1 MLRSFRNVLTA
12 AAVAVSASVA
22 VVATTSGALA
32 GTPLKVGVSAGPYGD
47 ILRFAADLAKA
58 KGVDAQIIEF
68 TDWTLPN
75 EALNA
80 GDIDLNNFQHRP
92 YLDNQVKTRGYDIV
106 ALDKSIIVPFG
117 LYSKK
122 VASLAEIKEG
132 AKTAIPNDPS
142 NAARGL
148 QLLEKAGLIK
158 LKAGADIKATIA
170 DIAENPKKL
179 EIKELDAAQLPRA
192 LDDLDFSVV
201 SLNYAINAGL
211 DPKKALLLEDD
222 QSKWN
227 LVFAAKPARKDDA
240 AIKTFIEVYRSP
252 EVKDFV
258 AKKFGGTI
266 LTTW

>member
-1 MLRSFRNVLTA
+1 MSRNLLSMFVVGV
-12 AAVAVSASVA
+12 VAVGSALSA
-22 VVATTSGALA
+22 HA

-47 ILRFAADLAKA
+47 ILRFAADLAK
-58 KGVDAQIIEF
+58 KDGIDAQIIEF

-80 GDIDLNNFQHRP
+80 GDLDLNNFQHQP
-92 YLDNQVKTRGYDIV
+92 YLDNQVKTRSFDLVSI
-106 ALDKSIIVPFG
+106 AKSIIVPFG

-122 VASLAEIKEG
+122 VSSLAEIKDG
-132 AKTAIPNDPS
+132 ATTAIPNDPS

-158 LKAGADIKATIA
+158 LKPGVDIKATIA
-170 DIAENPKKL
+170 DVVENPKHL
-179 EIKELDAAQLPRA
+179 QIKELDAAQLPRA

-222 QSKWN
+222 QTKWN
-227 LVFAAKPARKDDA
+227 LVFAVKTKDKDNA
-240 AIKTFIEVYRSP
+240 TIKRFIEIYRSP
-252 EVKDFV
+252 EVKDFIQ
-258 AKKFGGTI
+258 KKFNGTI

>member
-1 MLRSFRNVLTA
+1 MLRKFLI
-12 AAVAVSASVA
+12 AAVAVAAVLGASRVA
-22 VVATTSGALA
+22 EA

-47 ILRFAADLAKA
+47 ILRFAADLAK
-58 KGVDAQIIEF
+58 KDGIDAQIIEF

-80 GDIDLNNFQHRP
+80 GDLDLNNFQHQP
-92 YLDNQVKTRGYDIV
+92 YLDNQVKTRGYDLVSI
-106 ALDKSIIVPFG
+106 AKSIIVPFG

-122 VASLAEIKEG
+122 VASLAEIKDG
-132 AKTAIPNDPS
+132 AATAIPNDPS

-158 LKAGADIKATIA
+158 LKPGVDIKATIA
-170 DIAENPKKL
+170 DIIDNPKHL
-179 EIKELDAAQLPRA
+179 TIKELDAAQLPRA

-222 QSKWN
+222 QTKWN
-227 LVFAAKPARKDDA
+227 LVFAVKTTNKDNA
-240 AIKTFIEVYRSP
+240 TIKRFIEIYRSP
-252 EVKDFV
+252 EVKDFIQ
-258 AKKFGGTI
+258 KKFNGTI